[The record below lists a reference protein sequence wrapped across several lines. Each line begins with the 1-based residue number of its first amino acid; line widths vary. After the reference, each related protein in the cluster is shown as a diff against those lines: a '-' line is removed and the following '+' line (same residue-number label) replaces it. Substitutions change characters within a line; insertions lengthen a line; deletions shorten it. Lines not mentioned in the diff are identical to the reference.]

1 MPMGTEGVNL
11 KDVVDAGKRRKR
23 SLLIPA
29 LSVFALA
36 AIVAFALPSIYRSTS
51 TILIEEQEIP
61 PELVMTTV
69 TSYAE
74 QRLQVTNQRI
84 MSSTRLLEIINRFN
98 LYSELK
104 DRWTTE
110 EIVAK
115 MRKDIKLETISA
127 DVIDRRSGVP
137 KQATIAFSLAYSGKQ
152 PGTVQQIAN
161 VLASLY
167 LEENLKVREQQTS
180 GATKFLE
187 DEMKGVQASLAVV
200 DGRIAEYK
208 RRNIQALPELVMMN
222 LSEQTQVETSLLQ
235 LGEQLKSLK
244 EKESYLQE
252 QIATTPQ
259 EDMNPDK
266 VRLNELRARLADLS
280 GRYSGEYPDVK
291 RTKSAIADLE
301 RQLKAT
307 DDSSASARPTNPAY
321 QGLTSQLAATRSDLD
336 SVKRQI
342 EMFKGRQDALRR
354 TFASSPRVEE
364 GFKSLISERNSL
376 QAKND
381 DLTRKFMEAKI
392 AHGLEKEQMGERF
405 TIIDAARLPE
415 KPVSP
420 NRTAIL
426 LIGLILGIGSGVGVA
441 AMRELGDLSVRTT
454 GALAA
459 GTGFPVLGGI
469 PVIGTQEEAA
479 GKSTR
484 GRLVLAG
491 AATAFVLGIL
501 IVHFLVMD
509 LDILWAK
516 LGRRLG

>member
-1 MPMGTEGVNL
+1 METEGMNL
-11 KDVVDAGKRRKR
+11 KDVVDAGKRRKW

-29 LSVFALA
+29 LSVFAVA

-98 LYSELK
+98 LYRELK

-127 DVIDRRSGVP
+127 DVIDRRSGAP
-137 KQATIAFSLAYSGKQ
+137 KQATIAFSLGYSGKS
-152 PGTVQQIAN
+152 PETVQQIAN

-180 GATKFLE
+180 STSKFLE
-187 DEMKGVQASLAVV
+187 DEMKRVQAELAVA
-200 DGRIAEYK
+200 DGKIAEYK
-208 RRNIQALPELVMMN
+208 RRNLQSLPELVAMN

-235 LGEQLKSLK
+235 LGEQMKSLK

-252 QIATTPQ
+252 QLATTPQ
-259 EDMNPDK
+259 EDTNPDK
-266 VRLNELRARLADLS
+266 MRLNDLRARLVDLS
-280 GRYSGEYPDVK
+280 GRYSEDYPDVK
-291 RTKSAIADLE
+291 RTKFAIAELE
-301 RQLKAT
+301 RQFKAT
-307 DDSSASARPTNPAY
+307 DDSPASSRPSNPAY
-321 QGLTSQLAATRSDLD
+321 QGVTSQLAATRSDLD

-342 EMFKGRQDALRR
+342 ELFKGRQDALRR
-354 TFASSPRVEE
+354 TFAASPRVEE
-364 GFKSLISERNSL
+364 GFKALISERNSL
-376 QAKND
+376 QGKND
-381 DLTRKFMEAKI
+381 DLSRKFMEAKV

-420 NRTAIL
+420 NRPAIL
-426 LIGLILGIGSGVGVA
+426 LIGLILGLGAGVGAA
-441 AMRELGDLSVRTT
+441 AMRELSDHSVRTT
-454 GALAA
+454 GALAT
-459 GTGFPVLGGI
+459 GSGFPVLGGI
-469 PVIGTQEEAA
+469 PVIRTPEEAV
-479 GKSTR
+479 GKSS
-484 GRLVLAG
+484 RLRLALAG
-491 AATAFVLGIL
+491 AATALVLGIL
-501 IVHFLVMD
+501 IVHIFVMD
-509 LDILWAK
+509 LDIVWAK

>member
-1 MPMGTEGVNL
+1 METEGMNL
-11 KDVVDAGKRRKR
+11 KDVVDAAKRRKR
-23 SLLIPA
+23 SLLITSLA
-29 LSVFALA
+29 VFAVA
-36 AIVAFALPSIYRSTS
+36 AIVAFALPSIYRSTT

-84 MSSTRLLEIINRFN
+84 MSSTRLLDIINRFN
-98 LYSELK
+98 LYSDLK

-127 DVIDRRSGVP
+127 DVIDRRTGTP

-152 PGTVQQIAN
+152 PNTVQQIAN

-187 DEMKGVQASLAVV
+187 EEMKGVQASLAVV
-200 DGRIAEYK
+200 DGKIAEYK
-208 RRNIQALPELVMMN
+208 RRNLQALPELVTMN
-222 LSEQTQVETSLLQ
+222 LSEQMQVETSLLQ

-266 VRLNELRARLADLS
+266 VRLNELRARLADLT
-280 GRYSGEYPDVK
+280 GRYSEEYPDVK
-291 RTKSAIADLE
+291 RTKSAIAELE
-301 RQLKAT
+301 KQLKLT
-307 DDSSASARPTNPAY
+307 DASSASARPSNPAF
-321 QGLTSQLAATRSDLD
+321 QGVTSQLAAARSEIG

-342 EMFKGRQDALRR
+342 ELFKGRQDALRR
-354 TFASSPRVEE
+354 TFAASPRVEE
-364 GFKSLISERNSL
+364 GFKALFSERNSL

-381 DLTRKFMEAKI
+381 DLSRKFMEAKV
-392 AHGLEKEQMGERF
+392 AGGLEKEQMGERF

-420 NRTAIL
+420 NRPAIL
-426 LIGLILGIGSGVGVA
+426 LIGLILGIGAGVGVA
-441 AMRELGDLSVRTT
+441 AMKELGDLSVRTT
-454 GALAA
+454 EALAT

-469 PVIGTQEEAA
+469 PVIGTVEEAA
-479 GKSTR
+479 GKSSR
-484 GRLVLAG
+484 VRLALAG
-491 AATAFVLGIL
+491 AAAVLVIGIL
-501 IVHFLVMD
+501 IAHFFVVD
-509 LDILWAK
+509 LDIVWAK